1 MAIKILFTDME
12 GTVFKKD
19 VRIDRG
25 VVAPSLWAGI
35 ALTLTESEEGQRVAS
50 VCGKTAWDVEK
61 RLQDE
66 WAARGFSKY
75 VEFVDDTVR
84 QVHAPYGLKR
94 DVFDSLVAGV
104 EYQKGVH
111 ETFAYLREQGI
122 MSAMV
127 TGGFWEQARRAQ
139 CDLGIRHVAAS
150 CEYNWAADDTIHSWN
165 SLPYDEVGKVHFLRD
180 IIREHGLDPSECAF
194 IGDGKNDRHLAREV
208 GLAIGITPQ
217 DGLVPACHAII
228 REPDYR
234 AVIDIFRSYDGTIG
248 SIPEPLR
255 NDAYSPAP

>member
-35 ALTLTESEEGQRVAS
+35 ARVLAESEEGKRVAAAS
-50 VCGKTAWDVEK
+50 GETAWDVEK
-61 RLQDE
+61 RLQDA
-66 WAARGFSKY
+66 WKARGFSKY

-84 QVHAPYGLKR
+84 QIHIPYGLR
-94 DVFDSLVAGV
+94 QELFAALVDGV
-104 EYQKGVH
+104 EYQDGVH
-111 ETFAYLREQGI
+111 DAFEWLRDAGM

-139 CDLGIRHVAAS
+139 RDLGLRHVAAS
-150 CEYNWAADDTIHSWN
+150 CEYHWGDDGRIIGWN
-165 SLPYDEVGKVHFLRD
+165 SLPYDEIGKVNFMRD
-180 IIREHGLDPSECAF
+180 IIREHGLDPKECAF

-217 DGLVPACHAII
+217 SELIPACHAVIA
-228 REPDYR
+228 EPDYHP
-234 AVIDIFRSYDGTIG
+234 VIEILRTYDGSIE
-248 SIPEPLR
+248 SIPERWR
-255 NDAYSPAP
+255 NKEHAPT